1 MVIPMQFLS
10 MLMAGCLL
18 AGLGDLPKGLVPT
31 KPEPQTVLATV
42 DGQPIRAS
50 EVEPFLWDWRSAE
63 VLQDLVSYRSVLA
76 FANREG
82 VRVTEE
88 EIREELNRQL
98 AEVLQNA
105 PAATDPKAQMRREGF
120 PQSRLW
126 LRVHSQLLVDRVL
139 LKRFDPKNFVKVSTI
154 VVRKKGD
161 DADSVAEAA
170 ATAKRL
176 HERLLAGEAW
186 SNVLKEVT
194 TDERVLSTEGSI
206 GWKLLGAFSTP
217 TAEEL
222 RKLQPGGV
230 TKPALTANGFQIFR
244 LDQVGQAAQGKEL
257 TELRALYLYSERP
270 NLLRLIQESV
280 KVEVKL

>member
-1 MVIPMQFLS
+1 MQLLS
-10 MLMAGCLL
+10 VLFAGCLL
-18 AGLGDLPKGLVPT
+18 AGPWDLPKGMPPA
-31 KPEPQTVLATV
+31 KPEPQRVLATV

-50 EVEPFLWDWRSAE
+50 DLEAFLWDWRSSE
-63 VLQDLVSYRSVLA
+63 VLQDLISYRSVLA
-76 FANREG
+76 FAGKEG
-82 VRVTEE
+82 VRVTER
-88 EIREELNRQL
+88 EIEEELNRQL
-98 AEVLQNA
+98 SEVLQNA
-105 PAATDPKAQMRREGF
+105 PTAGDPNAQMRREGF
-120 PQSRLW
+120 PRSRLW

-176 HERLLAGEAW
+176 FERLSAGEAW
-186 SNVLKEVT
+186 STVLREAT
-194 TDERVLSTEGSI
+194 SDERVLSNDGSI

-222 RKLQPGGV
+222 RQLRPGGI

-244 LDQVGQAAQGKEL
+244 LDQAGATAQGKEL
-257 TELRALYLYSERP
+257 LELQALYLFSERP
-270 NLLRLIQESV
+270 NLLRQIQETI
-280 KVEVKL
+280 KVEVKP